1 MELKKRPVVLIIRDG
16 WGWSE
21 TGEAGKEAEGNA
33 TLMAN
38 TPVQDNL
45 EANYPTAFL
54 TCSGEAVGLPDGQMG
69 NSEVGHLNLGAG
81 RIVYQD
87 LTHISKQIRD
97 GEFEKNEAMLDVMQK
112 CKGSGKRLHL
122 MGLVSDGG
130 VHSHQDHIGPLL
142 AMAKHNGLEDVVIH
156 CFMDGRDTSPH
167 GGEGYIQKLQDTI
180 AEVGV
185 GRIATIVGRYFIMD
199 RDNRWE
205 RVEQGFNLI
214 VNGEGREMADPVEAM
229 KTWYGEDQTDEFIPA
244 TVIGSNDGPL
254 MNDGDGVICFN
265 FRSDRVREITRAL
278 MLEDFDGF
286 ERKHWP
292 KLNYVC
298 YTTYAKE
305 FGLPIAFPPRPMTN
319 TLGEYTASK
328 GLKQIRTAE
337 TEKYPHVTFF
347 FNGGIE
353 QPNEQEERALVASP
367 KVATYD
373 LQPEMSAEG
382 VTSGICDAIRSGE
395 PDMVIINFAN
405 PDMVGHTGSIPATMK
420 AVETTD
426 ACVGRVLDAVKDA
439 GGAALVTADH
449 GNAEQMIDTTTGKPH
464 TAHTTNLV
472 HIFYYGADKDSVKL
486 NGGILADVSPTLLDM
501 LGLEKP
507 EEMTGTSLL
516 QSA

>member
-1 MELKKRPVVLIIRDG
+1 MELKRRPVVLIIRDG

-21 TGEAGKEAEGNA
+21 SGEAGKEKEGNA
-33 TLMAN
+33 TLLAD
-38 TPVQDNL
+38 TPVQDDL
-45 EANYPTAFL
+45 QANYPAAFL
-54 TCSGEAVGLPDGQMG
+54 TCSGEAVGLPEGQMG

-97 GEFEKNEAMLDVMQK
+97 GQFEKNEALGAVMDR
-112 CKGSGKRLHL
+112 CRETGARLHL

-130 VHSHQDHIGPLL
+130 VHSHLDHIGPLL
-142 AMAKHNGLEDVVIH
+142 EMARHRGVKEVLIH

-167 GGEGYIQKLQDTI
+167 GGAGYLETLQQII
-180 AEVGV
+180 AKAGV
-185 GRIATIVGRYFIMD
+185 GRIATIIGRYFIMD

-205 RVEQGFNLI
+205 RVEQGYRLI

-229 KTWYGEDQTDEFIPA
+229 KQWYAEDQTDEFIPA
-244 TVIGSNDGPL
+244 TVIAGNEGPL
-254 MNDGDGVICFN
+254 MRDGDGVICFN

-286 ERKHWP
+286 ERNPWP
-292 KLNYVC
+292 RLNYVC
-298 YTTYAKE
+298 FTTYDKE
-305 FGLPIAFPPRPMTN
+305 FDLPIAFPPRPMKN
-319 TLGEYTASK
+319 TLGEYVASK

-353 QPNEQEERALVASP
+353 APNPGEERLLVPSP
-367 KVATYD
+367 KVPTYD

-382 VTSGICDAIRSGE
+382 VTDGICRAIRSGE
-395 PDMVIINFAN
+395 PDLVIINYAN
-405 PDMVGHTGSIPATMK
+405 PDMVGHTGSIPAAIK

-426 ACVGRVLDAVKDA
+426 ACVGRVLEAVREV
-439 GGAALVTADH
+439 GGAALITADH
-449 GNAEQMIDTTTGKPH
+449 GNAEQMIDVATGKPH
-464 TAHTTNLV
+464 TAHTTNRV
-472 HIFYYGADKDSVKL
+472 HIFYFGPDKDRWKL
-486 NGGILADVSPTLLDM
+486 RDGILADVSPTLLDM

-516 QSA
+516 EPA

>member
-1 MELKKRPVVLIIRDG
+1 MVLIIRDG

-21 TGEAGKEAEGNA
+21 TGEAGKDAEGNA

-38 TPVQDNL
+38 TPVQDDL
-45 EANYPTAFL
+45 QANYPTAFL
-54 TCSGEAVGLPDGQMG
+54 TCSGEAVGLPEGQMG

-97 GEFEKNEAMLDVMQK
+97 GEFEKNEAMGKVMDQ
-112 CKGSGKRLHL
+112 CKEAGSRLHL

-130 VHSHQDHIGPLL
+130 VHSHQDHIKALL
-142 AMAKHNGLEDVVIH
+142 EMAKHRGLTDVAIH
-156 CFMDGRDTSPH
+156 CFMDGRDTSPT
-167 GGEGYIQKLQDTI
+167 GGADYLAKLQGDI

-185 GRIATIVGRYFIMD
+185 GRVATIVGRYFIMD

-205 RVEQGFNLI
+205 RVEQGYNLI
-214 VNGEGREMADPVEAM
+214 VNGEGREMSDPVEAM
-229 KTWYGEDQTDEFIPA
+229 KQWYSEDQTDEFIPA
-244 TVIGSNDGPL
+244 TVMPGNDGPQ
-254 MNDGDGVICFN
+254 MRDGDGVICFN
-265 FRSDRVREITRAL
+265 FRSDRVREITSAL
-278 MLEDFDGF
+278 MMPDFDGF
-286 ERKHWP
+286 ERKAQP

-298 YTTYAKE
+298 YTTYNKE
-305 FGLPIAFPPRPMTN
+305 FNLPVAFPPRPMNN

-353 QPNEQEERALVASP
+353 TPNENEERALVASP
-367 KVATYD
+367 KVPTYD

-382 VTSGICDAIRSGE
+382 VTAGICQAIRSGE
-395 PDMVIINFAN
+395 PDLIIINFAN
-405 PDMVGHTGSIPATMK
+405 PDMVGHTGSIPATMA
-420 AVETTD
+420 AVEATD
-426 ACVGRVLDAVKDA
+426 KCVGEVLAAVKAAD
-439 GGAALVTADH
+439 GAALVTADH

-472 HIFYYGADKDSVKL
+472 HVFYYGADKDSVKL
-486 NGGILADVSPTLLDM
+486 KDGILADVSPTLLDL
-501 LGLEKP
+501 LGLEQP

-516 QSA
+516 N

>member
-1 MELKKRPVVLIIRDG
+1 MELKRRPVVLIIRDG

-21 TGEAGKEAEGNA
+21 SGEAGKEAEGNA

-38 TPVQDNL
+38 TPVQDDL

-97 GEFEKNEAMLDVMQK
+97 GEFEKNEAMGKVMDQ
-112 CKGSGKRLHL
+112 CREAGSRLHL

-130 VHSHQDHIGPLL
+130 VHSHQDHIEALL
-142 AMAKHNGLEDVVIH
+142 LMAKHKGLADVAIH
-156 CFMDGRDTSPH
+156 CFMDGRDTSPT
-167 GGEGYIQKLQDTI
+167 GGAGYLEKLQATI

-205 RVEQGFNLI
+205 RVEQGYNLI
-214 VNGEGREMADPVEAM
+214 VNGDGREMSDPVAAM
-229 KTWYGEDQTDEFIPA
+229 KQWYSEDQTDEFIPA
-244 TVIGSNDGPL
+244 TVLSGNEGPL
-254 MNDGDGVICFN
+254 MRDGDGVICFN
-265 FRSDRVREITRAL
+265 FRSDRVREITSAL

-286 ERKHWP
+286 ERKVRP

-298 YTTYAKE
+298 YTTYNKE
-305 FGLPIAFPPRPMTN
+305 FDLPVAFPPRPMKN
-319 TLGEYTASK
+319 TLGEYAASK

-353 QPNEQEERALVASP
+353 KPNENEERALVASP

-382 VTSGICDAIRSGE
+382 VTAGICRAIRSGE
-395 PDMVIINFAN
+395 PDLVIINFAN
-405 PDMVGHTGSIPATMK
+405 PDMVGHTGSIPAAIA
-420 AVETTD
+420 AVEATD
-426 ACVGRVLDAVKDA
+426 RCVGEVLSAVKDA

-472 HIFYYGADKDSVKL
+472 HVFYYGADKDAVKL
-486 NGGILADVSPTLLDM
+486 KDGILADVSPTLLDL
-501 LGLEKP
+501 LGLEQP
-507 EEMTGTSLL
+507 EEMTGSSLL
-516 QSA
+516 QTT

>member
-1 MELKKRPVVLIIRDG
+1 MQLKKRPVVLIIRDG

-21 TGEAGKEAEGNA
+21 TGAAGKDAEGNA
-33 TLMAN
+33 TLLAE
-38 TPVQDNL
+38 TPVQDRM
-45 EANYPTAFL
+45 ESECPTAFL

-81 RIVYQD
+81 RVVYQD

-97 GEFEKNEAMLDVMQK
+97 GEFEKNEAIGAAMDK
-112 CKGSGKRLHL
+112 CKATGTRLHL

-130 VHSHQDHIGPLL
+130 VHSHQNHIYALL
-142 AMAKHNGLEDVVIH
+142 EMARRRGLPDVAIH
-156 CFMDGRDTSPH
+156 CFMDGRDTSPTA
-167 GGEGYIQKLQDTI
+167 GVGYLEKLQAEI
-180 AEVGV
+180 ARIGT
-185 GRIATIVGRYFIMD
+185 GRIATVVGRYFIMD

-205 RVEQGFNLI
+205 RVEQGYNLI
-214 VNGEGREMADPVEAM
+214 VDGDGQEFADPVAAL
-229 KTWYGEDQTDEFIPA
+229 KHWYAADKTDEFIPA
-244 TVIGSNDGPL
+244 TVISGNEGPL
-254 MNDGDGVICFN
+254 MRDGDGVICFN

-278 MLEDFDGF
+278 MDDDFSGF
-286 ERKHWP
+286 ERRRRV

-298 YTTYAKE
+298 FTVYDPE
-305 FGLPIAFPPRPMTN
+305 FPHAIAFPPRRMSN
-319 TLGEYTASK
+319 TLGEYIAAK

-353 QPNEQEERALVASP
+353 KPNPEEQRSLVSSP

-382 VTSGICDAIRSGE
+382 VTEGICREIRSGNY
-395 PDMVIINFAN
+395 DVAIINFAN
-405 PDMVGHTGSIPATMK
+405 PDMVGHTGSIPAAVA

-426 ACVGRVLDAVKDA
+426 RCVGEVLAAVKDA

-449 GNAEQMIDTTTGKPH
+449 GNAERMIDETGQPH

-472 HIFYYGADKDSVKL
+472 HVFYVADDQDQCTL
-486 NGGILADVSPTLLDM
+486 HDGILADVAPTLLDI

-507 EEMTGTSLL
+507 AEMTGNSLL
-516 QSA
+516 TRK

>member
-1 MELKKRPVVLIIRDG
+1 MELKRRPVVLIIRDG

-21 TGEAGKEAEGNA
+21 SGEAGKNEEGNA
-33 TLMAN
+33 TLLAN
-38 TPVQDNL
+38 TPVQDDL

-54 TCSGEAVGLPDGQMG
+54 TCSGESVGLPDGQMG

-97 GEFEKNEAMLDVMQK
+97 GEFEKNEAMGAVMDK
-112 CKGSGKRLHL
+112 CRETGARLHL

-142 AMAKHNGLEDVVIH
+142 KMAKHKGVGEVLIH
-156 CFMDGRDTSPH
+156 CFMDGRDTSPT
-167 GGEGYIQKLQDTI
+167 GGAGYIETLQQTI
-180 AEVGV
+180 AEAGV

-205 RVEQGFNLI
+205 RVTQGYHLI
-214 VNGEGREMADPVEAM
+214 VNGEGREMTDPVEAM
-229 KTWYGEDQTDEFIPA
+229 KQWYSEDQTDEFIPA
-244 TVIGSNDGPL
+244 TVIGSNEGPL
-254 MNDGDGVICFN
+254 MRGGDGLICFN
-265 FRSDRVREITRAL
+265 YRSDRVREITSAL
-278 MLEDFDGF
+278 MFEDFEGF
-286 ERKHWP
+286 ERKVWS

-298 YTTYAKE
+298 YTTYSQA

-319 TLGEYTASK
+319 TLGEYVAAQ

-347 FNGGIE
+347 FNGGNE
-353 QPNEQEERALVASP
+353 QPNEREERALVASP

-382 VTSGICDAIRSGE
+382 VTDGICKAIRSGE
-395 PDMVIINFAN
+395 PDLVIINFAN
-405 PDMVGHTGSIPATMK
+405 PDMVGHTGSIPATIK

-426 ACVGRVLDAVKDA
+426 SCVGQVLAAIKEV

-449 GNAEQMIDTTTGKPH
+449 GNAEQMINVATGEQH

-472 HIFYYGADKDSVKL
+472 HIFYYGPDQDQVKL
-486 NGGILADVSPTLLDM
+486 KDGVLADVSPTLLAM
-501 LGLEKP
+501 LGLEQP

-516 QSA
+516 ESA